1 MKSILHSHRI
11 SNFQQNQ
18 VFHPNPNATTFNGT
32 MTVTTERGTT
42 ENVPGFFQF
51 QNNQMSIWVNPGD
64 IENHFGPTPIQG
76 MIINP
81 ELLQGIASVLPT
93 SLQPGVQQDSS
104 STNSG

>member
-1 MKSILHSHRI
+1 MKSIYYIRTGFKFSA
-11 SNFQQNQ
+11 NQ

-51 QNNQMSIWVNPGD
+51 QNNQMSIWVNPDD

-81 ELLQGIASVLPT
+81 ELLQEIASVLPT